1 MLKVF
6 KYDISI
12 NDYFTVNLPQGAQ
25 VLKVEE
31 QYGKPQ
37 LWALVD
43 PNAPQGERTFRFVG
57 TGHPINDA
65 IEQLKFINTF
75 QMKNGALIF
84 HIFEVINAFGDNN

>member
-12 NDYFTVNLPQGAQ
+12 NDYFTVNLPKGAQ
-25 VLKVEE
+25 VLKVEF
-31 QYGKPQ
+31 QYNKPQ

-43 PNAPQGERTFRFVG
+43 PDAPTEERTFRFAG
-57 TGHPINDA
+57 TGHSINDA
-65 IEQLKFINTF
+65 PEQLKFINTF

-84 HIFEVINAFGDNN
+84 HIFEVINAFGGSN